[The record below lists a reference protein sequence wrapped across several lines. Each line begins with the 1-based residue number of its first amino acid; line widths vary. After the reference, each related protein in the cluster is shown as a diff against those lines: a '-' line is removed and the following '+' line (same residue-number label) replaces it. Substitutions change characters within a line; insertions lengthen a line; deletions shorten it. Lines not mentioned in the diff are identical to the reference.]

1 MNPLSLRSQLLL
13 LVGGPF
19 VILLLVEAIVSYRIG
34 LHSANQIYDEWLVD
48 RAEKLLVGYSE
59 GHDLNAELP
68 ALGIKNDQ
76 YEIIDAAGNLLSG
89 SVLAADRPDSPSGA
103 PVFRLLTVQAS
114 PVRAVSIQR
123 DTQVGNLTVTVVE
136 EVTSRS
142 ENNYTLL
149 VDVLISNSLVVLLA
163 LLMIGTAFGR
173 GLRPLTHLSGELA
186 QRSPQDLT
194 PIDVGSVPTELR
206 GVVENTNSL
215 LARID
220 TAISTREQF
229 IGNIAHQIRTPLAG
243 IKLQAQ
249 LAEDELEEKNPALL
263 ATLKR
268 ISEAADAMTHVNSQL
283 MKLARAEAAMGRGL
297 RREPVDLAAV
307 SRQSCAAL
315 GALANQK
322 QISLHVSASNS
333 CYVAGELT
341 LLSEMVSNLVE
352 NAILYTQSEGNVWV
366 TVSADEDGFE
376 FTVEDDGPGIDE
388 AEWPQIF
395 ERFFR
400 SPSHSVSDRE
410 GEGCGL
416 GLAIVREIALAH
428 DASVDVGE
436 GRAGCGAR
444 FTVRFSAA
452 SKLAAV

>member
-59 GHDLNAELP
+59 GHDLTAELP
-68 ALGIKNDQ
+68 ALGITNDQ
-76 YEIIDAAGNLLSG
+76 YEIVDSEGALLSGAVLAQERPDAAGG
-89 SVLAADRPDSPSGA
+89 T

-123 DTQVGNLTVTVVE
+123 DTQVGNLTVTVTE

-163 LLMIGTAFGR
+163 LLMIGSAFGR
-173 GLRPLTHLSGELA
+173 GLRPLTHLSDELA

-194 PIDVGSVPTELR
+194 PIDVGTVPVELR

-249 LAEDELEEKNPALL
+249 LAEGEVAEKNPALL
-263 ATLKR
+263 ATLQR
-268 ISEAADAMTHVNSQL
+268 ISDAADAMTHVNSQL

-297 RREPVDLAAV
+297 RREPVDLGEV
-307 SRQSCAAL
+307 SRQSCTAL
-315 GALANQK
+315 SALAK
-322 QISLHVSASNS
+322 SKGITLHVAAPSA

-352 NAILYTQSEGNVWV
+352 NAILYTHNEGNVWV
-366 TVSADEDGFE
+366 TVAVDQQGLE
-376 FTVEDDGPGIDE
+376 FSVEDDGPGIDE
-388 AEWPQIF
+388 AERQQIF

-400 SPSHSVSDRE
+400 SPSQSASDRE

-416 GLAIVREIALAH
+416 GLAIVREIARAH
-428 DASVDVGE
+428 GATANVGE
-436 GRAGCGAR
+436 GRGGRGAR
-444 FTVRFSAA
+444 FAVRFTADSELT
-452 SKLAAV
+452 SS